1 MSKVL
6 VIGENCIDVFVYGF
20 SERQSPEGDGPVFV
34 PKREVF
40 NDGMAY
46 NSANN
51 LSSQGVDVDII
62 SNTEEITKTRYV
74 DADTNKLFLRVDEG
88 DRVERYNVE
97 NLPENISEYD
107 AILISDYNKGF
118 LTEEDIQHISQKNN
132 LVIVDTKKKLGEWAK
147 DITFIKLNRREY
159 KNNLQSILYHE
170 WLKDKLIITL
180 DKDGVIHKEVRY
192 PAEVEEPVDI
202 CGAGDTF
209 IASFTRKYIET
220 KDVSES
226 IVHANHAAGQ
236 VIQQRGVS
244 VYTE

>member
-6 VIGENCIDVFVYGF
+6 VIGENCIDVFIYGF
-20 SERQSPEGDGPVFV
+20 SERQSPEGDAPVFV

-88 DRVERYNVE
+88 DSVERYNVE

-118 LTEEDIQHISQKNN
+118 LTEEDIQHISQKND

-159 KNNLQSILYHE
+159 KNNIESIQLHE
-170 WLKDKLIITL
+170 WLKDKLVITL

-192 PAEVEEPVDI
+192 PAETEEPLDI

-236 VIQQRGVS
+236 VILKRGVT

>member
-20 SERQSPEGDGPVFV
+20 SERQSPEGDAPVFI

-40 NDGMAY
+40 GDGMAY

-62 SNTEEITKTRYV
+62 SNPEEIIKRRYV

-88 DRVERYNVE
+88 DKVQRYNVE
-97 NLPENISEYD
+97 NLPNNISEYD
-107 AILISDYNKGF
+107 AVLISDYNKGF
-118 LTEEDIQHISQKNN
+118 LTEEDIQHISQKND

-159 KNNLQSILYHE
+159 KNNIEPIQLHE
-170 WLKDKLIITL
+170 WLKDKLVITL

-192 PAEVEEPVDI
+192 PAETDQVVDI

-220 KDVSES
+220 KDVSQA
-226 IVHANHAAGQ
+226 IVFANHAAGQ
-236 VIQQRGVS
+236 VIQQRGVT

>member
-6 VIGENCIDVFVYGF
+6 VIGENCIDVFVYGS
-20 SERQSPEGDGPVFV
+20 SERQSPEGDAPVFV
-34 PKREVF
+34 PQQEIYG
-40 NDGMAY
+40 DGMAY

-62 SNTEEITKTRYV
+62 SNPDEIIKRRYV
-74 DADTNKLFLRVDEG
+74 DTNTNKLFLRVDEG
-88 DRVERYNVE
+88 DKVERYNVE
-97 NLPENISEYD
+97 NLPQNIGEYD

-118 LTEEDIQHISQKNN
+118 LTEEDIQHISQKHD
-132 LVIVDTKKKLGEWAK
+132 LVIVDTKKKLGEWCK

-159 KNNLQSILYHE
+159 KNNIEPIQLHD
-170 WLKDKLIITL
+170 WLKEKLVITL
-180 DKDGVIHKEVRY
+180 DKDGVIHQEVRY
-192 PAEVEEPVDI
+192 PAEVKEPVDI

-220 KDVSES
+220 KDVSQS

-236 VIQQRGVS
+236 VIQKRGVT

>member
-6 VIGENCIDVFVYGF
+6 VIGENCIDVFVYGY
-20 SERQSPEGDGPVFV
+20 SERESPEGDAPVFI
-34 PKREVF
+34 PQKEIYG
-40 NDGMAY
+40 DGMAY

-51 LSSQGVDVDII
+51 LSSQEVNVDII
-62 SNTEEITKTRYV
+62 SHNEEITKRRYV
-74 DADTNKLFLRVDEG
+74 DLNTNKLFLRVDEG
-88 DRVERYNVE
+88 DKVSRYNVE
-97 NLPENISEYD
+97 DLPDNISEYD

-118 LTEEDIQHISQKNN
+118 LTEEDIQHISQKND

-192 PAEVEEPVDI
+192 PAETDNVVDI

-209 IASFTRKYIET
+209 IASFTKKYIET

-226 IVHANHAAGQ
+226 IVFANKAAGK
-236 VIQQRGVS
+236 VIQQRGVT

>member
-6 VIGENCIDVFVYGF
+6 VIGENCIDVFVYGY
-20 SERQSPEGDGPVFV
+20 SERQSPEGDAPVFI
-34 PKREVF
+34 PKREIYG
-40 NDGMAY
+40 DGMAY

-62 SNTEEITKTRYV
+62 SNTEEIIKRRYV
-74 DADTNKLFLRVDEG
+74 DANTNKLFLRVDEEDG
-88 DRVERYNVE
+88 VDRYNVE
-97 NLPENISEYD
+97 NLPQNIEEYD

-118 LTEEDIQHISQKNN
+118 LTEEDIQHISQKHK
-132 LVIVDTKKKLGEWAK
+132 LVILDTKKKLGEWCK

-159 KNNLQSILYHE
+159 KNNIEPIQLHE
-170 WLKDKLIITL
+170 WLKDKLVITL

-192 PAEVEEPVDI
+192 PAETDNVVDI

-209 IASFTRKYIET
+209 IASFTRKFIET
-220 KDVSES
+220 NDVSES
-226 IVHANHAAGQ
+226 IVFANHAAGQ

-244 VYTE
+244 IYTE

>member
-20 SERQSPEGDGPVFV
+20 SERKSPEGDGPVFV

-88 DRVERYNVE
+88 DKVERYNVE
-97 NLPENISEYD
+97 NLPDNIGEYD

-118 LTEEDIQHISQKNN
+118 LTEEDIKQ
-132 LVIVDTKKKLGEWAK
+132 
-147 DITFIKLNRREY
+147 
-159 KNNLQSILYHE
+159 
-170 WLKDKLIITL
+170 
-180 DKDGVIHKEVRY
+180 
-192 PAEVEEPVDI
+192 
-202 CGAGDTF
+202 
-209 IASFTRKYIET
+209 
-220 KDVSES
+220 
-226 IVHANHAAGQ
+226 
-236 VIQQRGVS
+236 
-244 VYTE
+244 

>member
-6 VIGENCIDVFVYGF
+6 VIGENCIDVFVYGY
-20 SERQSPEGDGPVFV
+20 SQRQSPEGDAPVFI

-40 NDGMAY
+40 GDGMAY
-46 NSANN
+46 NTANN

-62 SNTEEITKTRYV
+62 SNTEEIIKRRYV
-74 DADTNKLFLRVDEG
+74 DANTNKLFLRVDEN
-88 DRVERYNVE
+88 DQVQRYNVE
-97 NLPENISEYD
+97 NLPDNIDEYD

-118 LTEEDIQHISQKNN
+118 LTEEDIQHISQKND
-132 LVIVDTKKKLGEWAK
+132 LVIVDTKKKLGEWAR

-159 KNNLQSILYHE
+159 KNNIEPIQLHE
-170 WLKDKLIITL
+170 WLKDKLVITL

-192 PAEVEEPVDI
+192 PAETDQVVDI

-209 IASFTRKYIET
+209 IASFTRKFIET
-220 KDVSES
+220 NDVSQS
-226 IVHANHAAGQ
+226 IVFANHAAGQ
-236 VIQQRGVS
+236 VIQQRGVT

>member
-1 MSKVL
+1 MNKVL

-20 SERQSPEGDGPVFV
+20 SQRQSPEGDAPVFI

-46 NSANN
+46 NVSNN

-74 DADTNKLFLRVDEG
+74 DEETNKLFLRVDEN
-88 DRVERYNVE
+88 DKVQRYNVE
-97 NLPENISEYD
+97 NLPQNIGEYS
-107 AILISDYNKGF
+107 AILISDYDKGF
-118 LTEEDIQHISQKNN
+118 LTQEDIQHISQKNK
-132 LVIVDTKKKLGEWAK
+132 LVILDTKKKLGEWCK

-159 KNNLQSILYHE
+159 KNNIEPIQLHE
-170 WLKDKLIITL
+170 WLKDKLVITL

-192 PAEVEEPVDI
+192 PAETDQVVDI

-209 IASFTRKYIET
+209 IASFTKKYIET
-220 KDVSES
+220 NDVSQS
-226 IVHANHAAGQ
+226 ILFANHTAGK
-236 VIQQRGVS
+236 VIKERGVT